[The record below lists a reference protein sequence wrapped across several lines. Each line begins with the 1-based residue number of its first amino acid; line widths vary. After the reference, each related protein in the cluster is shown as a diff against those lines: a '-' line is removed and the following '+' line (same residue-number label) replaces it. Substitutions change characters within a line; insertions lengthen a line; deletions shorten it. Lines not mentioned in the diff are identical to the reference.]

1 MDVPAHIGIILD
13 GNRRWAKQHG
23 LSALEGHQAGVDALK
38 RAAERA
44 LDWGVKELSVFAF
57 SSQNW
62 KRSQE
67 EVDGLMDVFRWLFNS
82 QIEELHENN
91 IRVRVVGSRTGIPQD
106 LGESIQAGEEQ
117 TKDNTRGTVNL
128 LLNYGGRSDI
138 TQAVSRIVARDIDPE
153 EVTEDTVSGELSTA
167 GMGDV
172 DLLIR
177 TSEYRLSGFLPWESV
192 YAEICFQPDILWP
205 DYDGDALDA
214 AITFYQNRQRRFGA

>member
-1 MDVPAHIGIILD
+1 
-13 GNRRWAKQHG
+13 
-23 LSALEGHQAGVDALK
+23 
-38 RAAERA
+38 
-44 LDWGVKELSVFAF
+44 
-57 SSQNW
+57 
-62 KRSQE
+62 
-67 EVDGLMDVFRWLFNS
+67 
-82 QIEELHENN
+82 
-91 IRVRVVGSRTGIPQD
+91 VVGSRTGIPQD

-138 TQAVSRIVARDIDPE
+138 TQAVSRIVARDIDPD
-153 EVTEDTVSGELSTA
+153 EVTDETVSGELSTA